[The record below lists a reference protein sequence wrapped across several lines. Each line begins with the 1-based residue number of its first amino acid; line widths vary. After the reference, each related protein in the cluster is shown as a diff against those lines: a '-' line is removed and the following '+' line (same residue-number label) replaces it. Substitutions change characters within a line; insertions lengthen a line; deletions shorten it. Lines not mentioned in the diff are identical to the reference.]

1 MAATIGLDQ
10 LLASPSGA
18 ISQLYAALGTPQAD
32 AAFDAAPA
40 MQQIMANA
48 EELRAK
54 ARRPPLCPLVPTA
67 CTPRMARSP
76 RLSLPAPQIPALTA
90 SNAEFLGN
98 GTLVRYRAMVG
109 APSRA
114 PLDA

>member
-54 ARRPPLCPLVPTA
+54 ARRPPLCPLVPPLA
-67 CTPRMARSP
+67 RRAWRAHRGSPSPPRRS
-76 RLSLPAPQIPALTA
+76 R
-90 SNAEFLGN
+90 
-98 GTLVRYRAMVG
+98 R
-109 APSRA
+109 
-114 PLDA
+114 